1 MQLSRLP
8 LNGLRAF
15 EAAAR
20 LLSFKQAAE
29 ELHVTPA
36 ALSYQIRTLEQQLD
50 VQLFTR
56 LNRKVSLT
64 DAGSRLYPG
73 LHDGFLRLSGAV
85 AQVEPERSDNILVI
99 SSGPAFSAKWLTP
112 RLGRFLERHPDI
124 DPRISANL
132 KISDF
137 ENEEID
143 IAVRFGGGHY
153 PGLDTI
159 PLLTES
165 VTPMCSP
172 DLKVDGR
179 PLSTLDDLKRV
190 TLIHDEST
198 KHLAD
203 APDWRTWLE
212 ASGVDDVD
220 PDRGLRFNHADHAI
234 DAAVEGAGIA
244 LGRTVLGARDVHLG
258 RLVKPFDLELAM
270 GYAFYVVT
278 PKGASKRPNVAA
290 FTEWMLE
297 EVEQERRE

>member
-1 MQLSRLP
+1 MQIGRLP

-20 LLSFKQAAE
+20 LLSFKQAAD

-36 ALSYQIRTLEQQLD
+36 ALSYQIRTLEEQLD

-56 LNRKVSLT
+56 LNRKVALT
-64 DAGSRLYPG
+64 EAGSRLYPG
-73 LHDGFLRLSGAV
+73 LHDGFLRLSAAV
-85 AQVEPERSDNILVI
+85 AQVEPARSEHILVI

-112 RLGRFLERHPDI
+112 RLSRFLERHPDI

-132 KISDF
+132 KTSDF
-137 ENEEID
+137 EKEGID

-159 PLLTES
+159 ALLTES

-172 DLKVDGR
+172 DLEVDGR
-179 PLSTLDDLKRV
+179 PLRDLDDLRRV

-203 APDWRTWLE
+203 APDWRDWLE
-212 ASGVDDVD
+212 AAGVSDVD
-220 PDRGLRFNHADHAI
+220 PERGLRFNHADHAI
-234 DAAVEGAGIA
+234 DAAIEGAGIA
-244 LGRTVLGARDVHLG
+244 LGRTVLGDRDLQLG
-258 RLVKPFDLELAM
+258 RLVKPFDLELPM
-270 GYAFYVVT
+270 NYGFYLVT
-278 PKGASKRPNVAA
+278 PKGTSKRPNVAA
-290 FTEWMLE
+290 FIEWMLE
-297 EVEQERRE
+297 EVRHEN